1 MVIFGQNKI
10 ISEDSLIFG
19 QVKICGITGKLM
31 KRVQNQGTSTD
42 ISDLTKGVYV
52 IKLIGPYPVPLA
64 PGKGFAFGISDCINK
79 ILYSNTG
86 FVVLDIICLQVLVEK
101 PPLPGVGVYT

>member
-31 KRVQNQGTSTD
+31 KRVQNQGTSID
-42 ISDLTKGVYV
+42 RSDL
-52 IKLIGPYPVPLA
+52 P
-64 PGKGFAFGISDCINK
+64 
-79 ILYSNTG
+79 
-86 FVVLDIICLQVLVEK
+86 
-101 PPLPGVGVYT
+101 